1 MKIIIALFISIFILQ
16 AKSDTTLINF
26 YKTELDKTTA
36 EFIEADEMYEIFHG
50 RVKQNLA
57 LNCLSFFLHKN
68 GVVSWYDKGI
78 SYKKE
83 AKRKY
88 ITDIHKKNKAKKNEL
103 FIGAHYNDL
112 DMLEIKKIT
121 DKIANRWDLNSNTQ
135 TCVKGAS
142 TQEMFEI
149 FIPKYI
155 YSLQNSKQYAING
168 LIIEEEKFHPI
179 FKEQIQQISSW
190 TAILYT
196 YYPQYNNYQERQTLL
211 KLEKQKVQKSKE
223 IANRMKIQKHKKEF
237 WDKLKV
243 NKRFHYSKYITLLN
257 TTNKKG
263 QTPIMV
269 AALYDNHLVVSDL
282 CQKSVKTSIKDKYGK
297 TVFDYFKKSRAKE
310 DKKYTLR
317 AESCLEQNHIKNII
331 GNRAKISYISSGKGK
346 NSVTIYDGICE
357 DFKFPS
363 NTKCY
368 EAF

>member
-1 MKIIIALFISIFILQ
+1 MKIIIALFISTFILQ
-16 AKSDTTLINF
+16 AKSDTTLINY
-26 YKTELDKTTA
+26 YKTELGKTTA
-36 EFIEADEMYEIFHG
+36 ELIEADGMYEIFRG

-57 LNCLSFFLHKN
+57 LNCLSFFLHKDDI
-68 GVVSWYDKGI
+68 SDWYNKGI

-88 ITDIHKKNKAKKNEL
+88 TTDIHKKNKAKKNEL

-121 DKIANRWDLNSNTQ
+121 DKIANRWDLNSSTQ

-155 YSLQNSKQYAING
+155 YSLQSSKHYAING
-168 LIIEEEKFHPI
+168 LIKEEETFHPI
-179 FKEQIQQISSW
+179 FKAQIQQISSW

-196 YYPQYNNYQERQTLL
+196 YYPQYNNYQERQILL
-211 KLEKQKVQKSKE
+211 KLEKQKAQKLKK
-223 IANRMKIQKHKKEF
+223 IAKRIKIQKHKKEF
-237 WDKLKV
+237 WSKLKI
-243 NKRFHYSKYITLLN
+243 NKNFNYSKYTTLLN

-269 AALYDNHLVVSDL
+269 AAIFDNHLVVSEL
-282 CQKSVKTSIKDKYGK
+282 CQESVKTNLKDKYGK
-297 TVFDYFKKSRAKE
+297 TVFDYFKKSRAKG
-310 DKKYTLR
+310 DNKYTLR
-317 AESCLEQNHIKNII
+317 AEVCLEQNHIRNII
-331 GNRAKISYISSGKGK
+331 GNKAKISYISSGKGK
-346 NSVTIYDGICE
+346 TSVTIHDGICE

-363 NTKCY
+363 NIKCY